1 MRRILVINILPLAL
15 FVASLLYLDNFR
27 QGLIEAETGALFREA
42 TIIAGALGESVAEG
56 VEGAADS
63 IDKEEAI
70 VLMRRLTLGT
80 SSRARLFDV
89 EGNLIADSRELRS
102 AGGDVQAEELPPPGH
117 LHRLWDTA
125 VRLAM
130 APLPRLRE
138 LPRYHER
145 AQQRARDYN
154 EVMKALEG
162 REASALRDAGRDGD
176 ILSVAVPVQRFK
188 RVQGGLMLSTSLN
201 RAYAQLREVRSSIL
215 ILFSFSL
222 SLTIT
227 LSVYLALTIAQ
238 PMRKLAAAAD
248 QVRQGTGRS
257 EAIPDYT
264 SHGDEVGELS
274 GALIDMTKALHARM
288 DATERFAADV
298 AHEIKNPLSSMRSA
312 IEVADRV
319 QDPEQ
324 RQRMM
329 RLALE
334 DARRLD
340 RLVTDISNA
349 SRLDAEMRRSATGGV
364 DVADLLATLVEVQGT
379 NPGGAPPRIALDAP
393 GPLVV
398 RGLETPLGQVFRN
411 LLENALSFSPPEGT
425 VRIRARRDG
434 SAIEVAVEDEGPGLP
449 PETLDAVFERFYS
462 ERPAGE
468 AFGTHSGLGLSIARQ
483 IVEAHKGRIWAE
495 NLGPDA
501 DKPHGARFVV
511 RLPATPVKEAR

>member
-27 QGLIEAETGALFREA
+27 QGLIQAETSALFREA
-42 TIIAGALGESVAEG
+42 TIIAGALGESVVEG
-56 VEGAADS
+56 VEGAAGG
-63 IDKEEAI
+63 IDREEA
-70 VLMRRLTLGT
+70 VTLMRRLTLGT
-80 SSRARLFDV
+80 TSRARLFDV
-89 EGNLIADSRELRS
+89 DGNLIADSRELRS
-102 AGGDVQAEELPPPGH
+102 AGGDVQAEELPPPGY
-117 LHRLWDTA
+117 LSRVWDTV

-138 LPRYHER
+138 LPRYQER
-145 AQQRARDYN
+145 AQQRARDYT
-154 EVMKALEG
+154 EVLQALEG

-188 RVQGGLMLSTSLN
+188 RVQGALMLSSSLAG
-201 RAYAQLREVRSSIL
+201 AYDQLREVRSSIL

-227 LSVYLALTIAQ
+227 LSVYLAMTIAQ
-238 PMRKLAAAAD
+238 PMRKLAEAAD
-248 QVRQGTGRS
+248 RVRQGAGRW
-257 EAIPDYT
+257 EAIPDLT
-264 SHGDEVGELS
+264 GHGDEVGELS

-329 RLALE
+329 KLALE

-349 SRLDAEMRRSATGGV
+349 SRLDAEMRRSETGAV
-364 DVADLLATLVEVQGT
+364 DVADLLATLVEVQGQAQA
-379 NPGGAPPRIALDAP
+379 GDAPRIVLEAA
-393 GPLVV
+393 GPLLVP
-398 RGLETPLGQVFRN
+398 GLETPLGQVFRN
-411 LLENALSFSPPEGT
+411 LLENALSFSPPGGT
-425 VRIRARRDG
+425 VAIRAGRDG
-434 SAIEVAVEDEGPGLP
+434 AMVEVAVEDEGPGLP
-449 PETLDAVFERFYS
+449 PDKLEAVFERFYS
-462 ERPAGE
+462 ERPEGE

-495 NLGPDA
+495 NIGPDR
-501 DKPHGARFVV
+501 DRPRGARFVV
-511 RLPATPVKEAR
+511 RLPAAGKDAR